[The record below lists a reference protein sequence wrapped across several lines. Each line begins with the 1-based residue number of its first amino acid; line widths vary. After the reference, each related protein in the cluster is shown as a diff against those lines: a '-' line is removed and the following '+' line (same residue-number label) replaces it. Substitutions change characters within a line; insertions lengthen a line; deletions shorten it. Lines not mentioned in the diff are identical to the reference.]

1 MIRRIIAAAA
11 TVAALS
17 FAAVPPAQALQP
29 GWERGTVP
37 TILGVPKCIATKSA
51 VRIYGVP
58 KTKPGEVCAVRVWA
72 TYHRGNRTD
81 YERANR
87 ATSSWE
93 YVGLLY
99 TDDGRYVAD
108 LVRRPPS

>member
-1 MIRRIIAAAA
+1 MRKLLAILIAGVFVALG
-11 TVAALS
+11 TVA
-17 FAAVPPAQALQP
+17 PAQALQA
-29 GWERGTVP
+29 GWERGTPP
-37 TILGVPKCIATKSA
+37 TILGVPKCIATKAA

-58 KTKPGEVCAVRVWA
+58 KTKPGQVCAVRVWA
-72 TYHRGNRTD
+72 TEHRGNMTV

-108 LVRRPPS
+108 LVRRPA